1 MISVILTFSKIARN
15 KTMFLTAIGGQTG
28 VRVNVFLGRRLMNVL
43 LTVFLP
49 TILLNIMGHASV
61 YFQRFF
67 FEAIITVN
75 LTVMLVLMT
84 M

>member
-1 MISVILTFSKIARN
+1 
-15 KTMFLTAIGGQTG
+15 MFKYDIGGWKG
-28 VRVNVFLGRRLMNVL
+28 LRVQVFLGRRLMNVL

-49 TILLNIMGHASV
+49 TLLLNIMGHASV
-61 YFQRFF
+61 YFDRSFF
-67 FEAIITVN
+67 DTIITVN

>member
-1 MISVILTFSKIARN
+1 
-15 KTMFLTAIGGQTG
+15 MFNYNIGGQNG
-28 VRVNVFLGRRLMNVL
+28 LRVQVYLGRRQMNVL

-49 TILLNIMGHASV
+49 TLLLNIMGHASV
-61 YFQRFF
+61 YFDKSYFDT
-67 FEAIITVN
+67 IITVN

>member
-1 MISVILTFSKIARN
+1 MQNYHLFRN
-15 KTMFLTAIGGQTG
+15 KTMFIRDIGGQQG
-28 VRVNVFLGRRLMNVL
+28 LRVDVFLGRRLMNVL

-49 TILLNIMGHASV
+49 TILLNIMGHSSV

>member
-1 MISVILTFSKIARN
+1 
-15 KTMFLTAIGGQTG
+15 MFKHTIGGQYG
-28 VRVNVFLGRRLMNVL
+28 MRVKVFLGRSLMNVL

-49 TILLNIMGHASV
+49 TLLLNIMGHASV
-61 YFQRFF
+61 YFDRSYFDT
-67 FEAIITVN
+67 IITVN

>member
-1 MISVILTFSKIARN
+1 MYISRN
-15 KTMFLTAIGGQTG
+15 KTMLKHEIGGQNG
-28 VRVNVFLGRRLMNVL
+28 LRVQVYLGRRQMNVL

-49 TILLNIMGHASV
+49 TLLLNIMGHASV
-61 YFQRFF
+61 YFDKSYFDT
-67 FEAIITVN
+67 IITVN